1 MNKRINNQSN
11 IKKMNGWVSETIRKH
26 NGPLHLFF
34 PNPNCIEI
42 WNYNI
47 FLNFFKII
55 MSTWIFKAVLKLK
68 KTLNKIVFGIYSQ
81 GLKHGNVI
89 FFFFFFYLWFLFH
102 FFYCRNKIS
111 KFRTRKIT
119 IKLFIFLKYNFKS
132 LYLRGSASSNE
143 KSRASD

>member
-1 MNKRINNQSN
+1 MIIYIKFRRNLTAGVPNIITKKKNMNKRINNQSN

-55 MSTWIFKAVLKLK
+55 MSTWIVKAVLKPK

-89 FFFFFFYLWFLFH
+89 FFFFFFLPMIFVSFFLLQ
-102 FFYCRNKIS
+102 K
-111 KFRTRKIT
+111 
-119 IKLFIFLKYNFKS
+119 
-132 LYLRGSASSNE
+132 
-143 KSRASD
+143 